1 MANVARNTSF
11 NLDDHYGEFI
21 DGEVA
26 SGRFSS
32 ASDVVR
38 SALRLLEERTTRIDA
53 LRQALVAGEQSGAS
67 TELDFDDF
75 LARKRTQNPQQR

>member
-1 MANVARNTSF
+1 MKVARNTSF
-11 NLDDHYGEFI
+11 NLDDHYGDFI

-26 SGRFSS
+26 SGRYSS

-53 LRQALVAGEQSGAS
+53 LRQALVAGEQSGAPS
-67 TELDFDDF
+67 ELDFDDF
-75 LARKRTQNPQQR
+75 LARKRSQNPRQR